1 MLDLDHDSTRSF
13 IDSIGDRLLGPAWIV
28 IGTLELASA
37 VVTAAQGKYS
47 SGLEGFGHH
56 VMDLFIPA
64 VTATIGY
71 FTMRNR
77 REYYRIKLELEQQN
91 ERLRL
96 ENENFALRI
105 EAAKLGVPDK
115 GDIGV

>member
-1 MLDLDHDSTRSF
+1 M
-13 IDSIGDRLLGPAWIV
+13 
-28 IGTLELASA
+28 
-37 VVTAAQGKYS
+37 
-47 SGLEGFGHH
+47 
-56 VMDLFIPA
+56 
-64 VTATIGY
+64 
-71 FTMRNR
+71 
-77 REYYRIKLELEQQN
+77 KLELEQQN

>member
-56 VMDLFIPA
+56 LMDLFIPA
-64 VTATIGY
+64 LTAGIGY
-71 FTMRNR
+71 FTMINR
-77 REYYRIKLELEQQN
+77 REYYRMKLELEQQN

-105 EAAKLGVPDK
+105 EAAKLGLPDK
-115 GDIGV
+115 GNIGV

>member
-1 MLDLDHDSTRSF
+1 MFDIDHESTQSF
-13 IDSIGDRLLGPAWIV
+13 LDSIGDRLLGPGWILV
-28 IGTLELASA
+28 GTLELASA
-37 VVTAAQGKYS
+37 VITATESRYA
-47 SGLEGFGHH
+47 SGFEGFLHH
-56 VMDLFIPA
+56 LMDLFIPA

-77 REYYRIKLELEQQN
+77 REYYRMKLELEQQN

-105 EAAKLGVPDK
+105 EAAKLGLPDK
-115 GDIGV
+115 GGVDV